1 MLDAHADGK
10 GLGLH
15 RHAALLQH
23 FERIA
28 RAVAGREHDVLCGQR
43 VLPLGGAHAQ
53 RRDAAA
59 VLLDIHNGVGKPNFA
74 AAVDDLAA
82 EILQHHI

>member
-10 GLGLH
+10 GLWLH
-15 RHAALLQH
+15 RHAPLAQH
-23 FERIA
+23 LEGIA
-28 RAVAGREHDVLCGQR
+28 RAMAGRKHDVLCGQR
-43 VLPLGGAHAQ
+43 VLPLGGTHAQ

-59 VLLDIHNGVGKPNFA
+59 VLLDIHNLVGKPNFA

>member
-1 MLDAHADGK
+1 MRTPTAK
-10 GLGLH
+10 GLGSIGTP
-15 RHAALLQH
+15 RFLQH

-28 RAVAGREHDVLCGQR
+28 RAVAGREHDVLLWAACTP
-43 VLPLGGAHAQ
+43 PLGGAHAQ

>member
-53 RRDAAA
+53 RRDAAV
-59 VLLDIHNGVGKPNFA
+59 VLLDIHNLVGKPNFA